1 METEFATVIIMVKT
15 VLSTARQQMT
25 TLDITHV
32 HRMGQWSALR
42 IGAVKA
48 AMSTVVEILV
58 RNKSLIYAFFGIS
71 KESLF

>member
-1 METEFATVIIMVKT
+1 METEFATVIVMVKT
-15 VLSTARQQMT
+15 VLSTARQQT
-25 TLDITHV
+25 TKLDITPV
-32 HRMGQWSALR
+32 HRMVPRSALR